1 MITCRIR
8 ARGRHCPAPLLA
20 PVSAAR
26 RPPGRRYPAAWVALL
41 GLAMALS
48 TAALVPAAVPA
59 AAQTGVWVEPVAAPV
74 VDGYRPPAHI
84 GAPGNRGWEYLTEP
98 GTVVVAAGGGVVV
111 FAGPIGG
118 SDYVSIQHPDGR
130 RTTYSHVA
138 TISVAVGDAVS
149 AGEPIATSGE
159 RLHFGVR
166 VGQEYRNPGELFTA
180 PTPGTPGGAAPSGDG
195 LRLIPA
201 AERAA
206 VERARGSAGIPSGP
220 GVDHQAMIPPRSAIT
235 PPMATASP
243 AMALGR
249 WLASVEMVIARG
261 AGAARGWS
269 GHATDTLAGGSQQPA
284 VGP

>member
-1 MITCRIR
+1 MVTCRVR
-8 ARGRHCPAPLLA
+8 APRRRAPIPVPAPAGSRPLGGR
-20 PVSAAR
+20 SATSIVVLVVL
-26 RPPGRRYPAAWVALL
+26 VATLY
-41 GLAMALS
+41 A
-48 TAALVPAAVPA
+48 AALVPAADPA

-84 GAPGNRGWEYLTEP
+84 GAPGNRGWEYRTEP
-98 GTVVVAAGGGVVV
+98 GATVVAAGAGVVV

-138 TISVAVGDAVS
+138 SITVEVGDAVS

-166 VGQEYRNPGELFTA
+166 VGQEYRDPAGLFTA
-180 PTPGTPGGAAPSGDG
+180 SAPGTVGGSAPSGDG

-201 AERAA
+201 ARGAA
-206 VERARGSAGIPSGP
+206 APRARPASGLAFGRGFERSVVGP
-220 GVDHQAMIPPRSAIT
+220 GAVTAPSSAATWPPQW
-235 PPMATASP
+235 
-243 AMALGR
+243 LGR

-261 AGAARGWS
+261 AGVAQGWS
-269 GHATDTLAGGSQQPA
+269 GDATDTLPGGPQQPA